1 MEYERFADIYG
12 VWTATAPSAQAN
24 LRYYVDAYLDAPEGA
39 VVELGV
45 GDGRIA
51 VEAARAGRAVTG
63 VDLSPAMLRLCAAR
77 AAETGVG
84 DRITL
89 LQADFRTFSLP
100 APAALIALPYHSLG
114 HLVSIDD
121 KRAALRHIY
130 DQLQPGGRFL
140 FDDFMVTPDAIDR
153 MRRVQLRAEY
163 ATRDGQQVL
172 LWVTSLVDTAA
183 QTIRCITWEDIVA
196 ADGVLQTRTYRTLSL
211 SWLEPD
217 QARALLEETGFVVE
231 ACYGSFTRDHFD
243 VATAGEQV
251 WVARKPNGGR

>member
-24 LRYYVDAYLDAPEGA
+24 LRYYVDAYLEAPAGT

-77 AAETGVG
+77 AASAGVA
-84 DRITL
+84 DRLSL
-89 LQADFRTFSLP
+89 LEADFRTFALP
-100 APAALIALPYHSLG
+100 SPAALVALPYHSLG
-114 HLVSIDD
+114 HLQSLEA
-121 KRAALRHIY
+121 KREALRHIAT
-130 DQLQPGGRFL
+130 QLQPGGRFL
-140 FDDFMVTPDAIDR
+140 FDDFVVTPAVVDR

-163 ATRDGQQVL
+163 ATPDGQQVL

-183 QTIRCITWEDIVA
+183 QTIRCITWEDRVA
-196 ADGVLQTRTYRTLSL
+196 PDGVLQTRTYRTLSL

-217 QARALLEETGFVVE
+217 QARALLEETGFIVD
-231 ACYGSFTRDHFD
+231 ACYGSFNRDPFD
-243 VATAGEQV
+243 AATADEQV
-251 WVARKPNGGR
+251 WVARTPS